1 MLGIVLFLALA
12 QVAPPSAEFNRGK
25 AAYERAE
32 YSRAIEVLRPL
43 LYPELRLETEGQVV
57 AAHRMLG
64 IAHLFEKQ
72 NALAAQEFR
81 KLLQMRPDY
90 RFDALLDPPQVVDF
104 FNGVLREYEG
114 ELAQIEAR
122 RKQADLEERQRR
134 EAYERAKNGPTVVER
149 HMIRNSF
156 TVNFIPF
163 GAGQFQNGQRKKGWG
178 FLISETTLG
187 AVSVGAFATN
197 FAVYGFRPKRT
208 CTQETMPTDT
218 SGTCKDVNQ
227 KRSETLTTVQ
237 LVSGGLFFAVA
248 AWGIADAI
256 LHFQPEVAAPPET
269 PLPSAQPPRRV
280 SSLRLAPVLDGQTLG
295 AGLAFRF

>member
-104 FNGVLREYEG
+104 FNGVLRDYEG
-114 ELAQIEAR
+114 ELSQIEAR
-122 RKQADLEERQRR
+122 RKQAELEERQRR
-134 EAYERAKNGPTVVER
+134 EAYERAKHGPTVIER
-149 HMIRNSF
+149 RMVRNSF

-208 CTQETMPTDT
+208 CMQDPTMASTEP
-218 SGTCKDVNQ
+218 CKDPNQ

-237 LVSGGLFFAVA
+237 LVSGGAV
-248 AWGIADAI
+248 
-256 LHFQPEVAAPPET
+256 
-269 PLPSAQPPRRV
+269 
-280 SSLRLAPVLDGQTLG
+280 LRGGGLG
-295 AGLAFRF
+295 NR